1 MQESR
6 DDAPLSRDYGAGMND
21 ETRPAGRRG
30 SRARG
35 RVKAAFVQLPR
46 RSLASPYPPMEIV
59 SADQIET
66 IHQASMQVLEEI
78 GMNFLLPEAREIL
91 RRAGAEV
98 EGDGPRVRFDRALI
112 EDAVARAPSLV
123 RTRARNPECDLTF
136 GANHINFAPVGGPP
150 NCSDLDGGRRPGTL
164 EDLKNLMRLAQS
176 LNICHFAASGSV
188 EPLDIPPN
196 VRHLEVALAAIRL
209 SDKLRFGFALGGVR
223 AADHLEMGRIASGL
237 SWEDF
242 SEHPRL
248 YTVINANSPLQ
259 YDIPMLEGMIE
270 MARRRQLL
278 VITPFTLAGA
288 MAPVTMP
295 GAVVQQNAEA
305 LAGIAFAQIVSPGT
319 PVVYGGFT
327 SNVDMKTGAPAF
339 GTPEY
344 AQATLIGAQL
354 ARRYGVPFRASNVNA
369 SNAPDGQS
377 VYESEMSIWACA
389 LGHTHMVMHGLGWL
403 EGGLC
408 ASFEKFILDA
418 EMLQMMAEFLR
429 PPAIDAGSL
438 ALEAIRDVGPGG
450 HYFGT
455 AHTLE
460 RYEHAFYAPLLSD
473 WRNFETWSEDGSVDA
488 TQRANRIWKQIL
500 ADYEPPPLDPAIDE
514 ELQAYVDRRTAEGGV
529 PAD

>member
-1 MQESR
+1 
-6 DDAPLSRDYGAGMND
+6 MNQA
-21 ETRPAGRRG
+21 RPAGRRS
-30 SRARG
+30 SRVRG
-35 RVKAAFVQLPR
+35 RRKAAFVQLPR
-46 RSLASPYPPMEIV
+46 RRLTSPYPPMEIV
-59 SADQIET
+59 SAEQIEA

-91 RRAGAEV
+91 RQAGAEV
-98 EGDGPRVRFDRALI
+98 ESGGPRVRFDRALVA
-112 EDAVARAPSLV
+112 EAVARAPSLV
-123 RTRARNPECDLTF
+123 HTRARNPENDLTF
-136 GANHINFAPVGGPP
+136 GANHINFGAVGGPP
-150 NCSDLDGGRRPGTL
+150 NCSGLDGGRRPGTL
-164 EDLKNLMRLAQS
+164 ADLNNFIRLSQS
-176 LNICHFAASGSV
+176 LNICHLAASGAV
-188 EPLDIPPN
+188 EPLDVPPN

-209 SDKLRFGFALGGVR
+209 SDKLRFGYALGSVR
-223 AADHLEMGRIASGL
+223 ARDHLEMGRISSGL
-237 SWEDF
+237 TWEAF
-242 SEHPRL
+242 SERPYL

-270 MARRRQLL
+270 MARRKQLL

-305 LAGIAFAQIVSPGT
+305 LAGIAFAQIVMPGA
-319 PVVYGGFT
+319 PVIYGGFT
-327 SNVDMKTGAPAF
+327 SNVDMKSGAPAF

-354 ARRYGVPFRASNVNA
+354 ARRYRVPFRASNVNA

-377 VYESEMSIWACA
+377 VYESEMSIWACV
-389 LGHTHMVMHGLGWL
+389 LGHTHFVMHGLGWL

-429 PPAIDAGSL
+429 PPEIDAGTL

-450 HYFGT
+450 HFFST
-455 AHTLE
+455 PHTLE

-473 WRNFETWSEDGSVDA
+473 WRNFETWSEDGAVDA
-488 TQRANRIWKQIL
+488 TGRANRICKQIL
-500 ADYEPPPLDPAIDE
+500 ADFEPPPLDPAIDE
-514 ELQAYVDRRTAEGGV
+514 ELQAFVDRRTAEGGV
-529 PAD
+529 ISD

>member
-1 MQESR
+1 
-6 DDAPLSRDYGAGMND
+6 MN
-21 ETRPAGRRG
+21 EARPAGRRS
-30 SRARG
+30 SRVRG
-35 RVKAAFVQLPR
+35 RQKAAFVQLPR
-46 RSLASPYPPMEIV
+46 RRLTNPYPPMEIV
-59 SADQIET
+59 SAEQIEA

-91 RRAGAEV
+91 RQAGADV
-98 EGDGPRVRFDRALI
+98 ESDGPRVRFDRALVA
-112 EDAVARAPSLV
+112 EAVARAPSLV
-123 RTRARNPECDLTF
+123 HTRARNPENDLTF
-136 GANHINFAPVGGPP
+136 GANHINFGAVGGPP
-150 NCSDLDGGRRPGTL
+150 NCSGLDGGRRPGTL
-164 EDLKNLMRLAQS
+164 ADLSNFIRLSQS
-176 LNICHFAASGSV
+176 LNICHLAASGAV

-209 SDKLRFGFALGGVR
+209 SDKLRFGYGLGSVR
-223 AADHLEMGRIASGL
+223 ARDHLEMGRISSGL
-237 SWEDF
+237 TWEEF
-242 SEHPRL
+242 AERPYL

-270 MARRRQLL
+270 MARRKQLL

-305 LAGIAFAQIVSPGT
+305 LAGIAFAQIVMPGT

-327 SNVDMKTGAPAF
+327 SNVDMKSGAPAF

-354 ARRYGVPFRASNVNA
+354 ARRYRVPFRASNVNA

-377 VYESEMSIWACA
+377 VYESEMSIWACV
-389 LGHTHMVMHGLGWL
+389 LGHTHFVMHGLGWL

-429 PPAIDAGSL
+429 PPEIDAGSL

-450 HYFGT
+450 HFFST
-455 AHTLE
+455 PHTLE

-488 TQRANRIWKQIL
+488 TQRANRICKQIL
-500 ADYEPPPLDPAIDE
+500 ADFEPPPLDPAIDD
-514 ELQAYVDRRTAEGGV
+514 ELQAFVDRRTAEGGV
-529 PAD
+529 SAD

>member
-1 MQESR
+1 
-6 DDAPLSRDYGAGMND
+6 MN
-21 ETRPAGRRG
+21 EARPVGRRS
-30 SRARG
+30 SRVRG
-35 RVKAAFVQLPR
+35 RQKAAFVQLPR
-46 RSLASPYPPMEIV
+46 RRLTSPYPPMEIV
-59 SADQIET
+59 SAEQVEA

-78 GMNFLLPEAREIL
+78 GMNFLLPEAREML
-91 RRAGAEV
+91 RQAGAEV
-98 EGDGPRVRFDRALI
+98 ESGGPRVRFDRAMV
-112 EDAVARAPSLV
+112 EEAVAKAPSLV
-123 RTRARNPECDLTF
+123 HTRARNPENDLTF
-136 GANHINFAPVGGPP
+136 GANHINFGAVGVPP
-150 NCSDLDGGRRPGTL
+150 NCSGLDGGRRPGTL
-164 EDLKNLMRLAQS
+164 ADLSNFIRLSQS
-176 LNICHFAASGSV
+176 LNICHLAASGAV
-188 EPLDIPPN
+188 EPLDVPPN

-209 SDKLRFGFALGGVR
+209 SDKLRFGYGLGSVR
-223 AADHLEMGRIASGL
+223 ARDHLEMGRIASGL
-237 SWEDF
+237 TWEEF
-242 SEHPRL
+242 SERPGL

-270 MARRRQLL
+270 MARRKQLL

-327 SNVDMKTGAPAF
+327 SNVDMKSGAPAF

-354 ARRYGVPFRASNVNA
+354 ARRYRVPFRASNVNA

-377 VYESEMSIWACA
+377 VYESEMSIWACV
-389 LGHTHMVMHGLGWL
+389 LGHTHFVMHGLGWL

-418 EMLQMMAEFLR
+418 EMLQMMAEFLK
-429 PPAIDAGSL
+429 PPEIDAGSL

-450 HYFGT
+450 HYFST
-455 AHTLE
+455 PHTLE

-488 TQRANRIWKQIL
+488 THRANRIWKQIL
-500 ADYEPPPLDPAIDE
+500 ADYEPPPLDPAVDE
-514 ELQAYVDRRTAEGGV
+514 ELQAFVDRRTAEGGV
-529 PAD
+529 SAD

>member
-1 MQESR
+1 MT
-6 DDAPLSRDYGAGMND
+6 
-21 ETRPAGRRG
+21 ETRPAGRRS
-30 SRARG
+30 SRVRG
-35 RVKAAFVQLPR
+35 RQKAAFVQLPR
-46 RSLASPYPPMEIV
+46 RQLASPYPPMEIV
-59 SADQIET
+59 SADQIEA

-98 EGDGPRVRFDRALI
+98 DGEGPRVRFDRALV
-112 EDAVARAPSLV
+112 EEAVAQAPSLV
-123 RTRARNPECDLTF
+123 QTRTRNPENDLTF

-150 NCSDLDGGRRPGTL
+150 NFSDLDRGRRPGTL
-164 EDLKNLMRLAQS
+164 ADLKNFMRLAQS

-188 EPLDIPPN
+188 EPLDCPPN
-196 VRHLEVALAAIRL
+196 VRHLDVALAAIRL
-209 SDKLRFGFALGGVR
+209 SDKLRFGFALGGER
-223 AADHLEMGRIASGL
+223 ARDHLEMGRISTGL
-237 SWEDF
+237 TWHEF
-242 SEHPRL
+242 SEEPHL

-288 MAPVTMP
+288 MAPITMP

-305 LAGIAFAQIVSPGT
+305 LAGIAFAQFVSPGT

-327 SNVDMKTGAPAF
+327 SNVDMKSGAPAF

-354 ARRYGVPFRASNVNA
+354 ARRYSVPFRASNVNA
-369 SNAPDGQS
+369 SNAPDAQS
-377 VYESEMSIWACA
+377 VYESEMSIWACV
-389 LGHTHMVMHGLGWL
+389 LGHTHIVMHGLGWL

-418 EMLQMMAEFLR
+418 EMLQMMAEFLK
-429 PPAIDAGSL
+429 PPEIDAGSL

-450 HYFGT
+450 HFFST

-500 ADYEPPPLDPAIDE
+500 KDYEPPPLDPAIDE
-514 ELQAYVDRRTAEGGV
+514 ELQAFVDRRKAEGGV
-529 PAD
+529 STD

>member
-1 MQESR
+1 
-6 DDAPLSRDYGAGMND
+6 MN
-21 ETRPAGRRG
+21 EARPAGRRS
-30 SRARG
+30 SRVRG
-35 RVKAAFVQLPR
+35 RKKAAFVQLPR
-46 RSLASPYPPMEIV
+46 RRLTSPYPPMEIV
-59 SADQIET
+59 SADQIEA

-91 RRAGAEV
+91 RQAGAEV
-98 EGDGPRVRFDRALI
+98 ESDGPRVRFDRTLVA
-112 EDAVARAPSLV
+112 EAVARAPSLV
-123 RTRARNPECDLTF
+123 RTRARNPENDLTF
-136 GANHINFAPVGGPP
+136 GANHINFGAVGGPP
-150 NCSDLDGGRRPGTL
+150 NFSDLDRGRRPGTL
-164 EDLKNLMRLAQS
+164 EDLSNFIRLSQS
-176 LNICHFAASGSV
+176 LNICHLAASGAV

-196 VRHLEVALAAIRL
+196 VRHLEVALAATRL
-209 SDKLRFGFALGGVR
+209 SDKLRFGYGLGSVR
-223 AADHLEMGRIASGL
+223 TRDHLEMGRISSGL
-237 SWEDF
+237 TWEEF
-242 SEHPRL
+242 SERPCL

-270 MARRRQLL
+270 MARRKQLL

-305 LAGIAFAQIVSPGT
+305 LAGIAFAQLVMPGA

-327 SNVDMKTGAPAF
+327 SNVDMKSGAPAF

-354 ARRYGVPFRASNVNA
+354 ARRYQVPFRASNVNA

-377 VYESEMSIWACA
+377 VYESAMSIWACV
-389 LGHTHMVMHGLGWL
+389 LGHTHFVMHGLGWL

-418 EMLQMMAEFLR
+418 EMLQMMAEFLK
-429 PPAIDAGSL
+429 PPEIDAGSL

-450 HYFGT
+450 HFFST
-455 AHTLE
+455 PHTLE

-473 WRNFETWSEDGSVDA
+473 WRNFETWSENGSLDA

-500 ADYEPPPLDPAIDE
+500 KDYEPPPLDPAIDE
-514 ELQAYVDRRTAEGGV
+514 ELQAFVDRRTAEGGV
-529 PAD
+529 SAD

>member
-1 MQESR
+1 
-6 DDAPLSRDYGAGMND
+6 MN
-21 ETRPAGRRG
+21 EARPAGRRS
-30 SRARG
+30 SRVRG
-35 RVKAAFVQLPR
+35 RQKAAFVQLPR
-46 RSLASPYPPMEIV
+46 RQLTSPYPPMEIV
-59 SADQIET
+59 SAEQIES
-66 IHQASMQVLEEI
+66 IHRASMQVLEEI

-91 RRAGAEV
+91 RQAGAEV
-98 EGDGPRVRFDRALI
+98 DGEGPRVRFDRAMV
-112 EDAVARAPSLV
+112 EEAVAKAPSLV
-123 RTRARNPECDLTF
+123 HTRARNPESDLTF
-136 GANHINFAPVGGPP
+136 GANHINFASVGGPP
-150 NCSDLDGGRRPGTL
+150 NCSGLDGGRRPGTL
-164 EDLKNLMRLAQS
+164 EDLRNFLRLSQS
-176 LNICHFAASGSV
+176 LNICHFAASGAV

-196 VRHLEVALAAIRL
+196 VRHLVVALEAIRL
-209 SDKLRFGFALGGVR
+209 SDKFRFGYALGGAR
-223 AADHLEMGRIASGL
+223 ARDHLEMGRISAGL
-237 SWEDF
+237 TWEAF
-242 SEHPRL
+242 SERPYL

-270 MARRRQLL
+270 MARRKQLL

-288 MAPVTMP
+288 MAPITMP

-305 LAGIAFAQIVSPGT
+305 LAGIAFAQLVMPGA

-327 SNVDMKTGAPAF
+327 SNVDMKSGAPAF

-369 SNAPDGQS
+369 SNAPDAQS
-377 VYESEMSIWACA
+377 VYESEMSIWACV
-389 LGHTHMVMHGLGWL
+389 LGHTHIVMHGLGWL

-429 PPAIDAGSL
+429 PPEIDAGSL

-450 HYFGT
+450 HFFST
-455 AHTLE
+455 PHTLE

-488 TQRANRIWKQIL
+488 TQRANRICKQIL

-514 ELQAYVDRRTAEGGV
+514 ELQAFVDRRTAEGGV
-529 PAD
+529 SAD

>member
-1 MQESR
+1 
-6 DDAPLSRDYGAGMND
+6 MN
-21 ETRPAGRRG
+21 EARPAGRRS
-30 SRARG
+30 SRVRG
-35 RVKAAFVQLPR
+35 RKKAAFVQLPR
-46 RSLASPYPPMEIV
+46 RRLTNPYPPMEIV
-59 SADQIET
+59 SADQIEE

-91 RRAGAEV
+91 RQAGAEV
-98 EGDGPRVRFDRALI
+98 ENDGPRVRFDRALVQ
-112 EDAVARAPSLV
+112 EAVAQAPSLV
-123 RTRARNPECDLTF
+123 RTRARNPENDLTF
-136 GANHINFAPVGGPP
+136 GANHINFGAVGGPP
-150 NCSDLDGGRRPGTL
+150 NFSDLDRGRRPGTL
-164 EDLKNLMRLAQS
+164 EDLSNFIRLSQS
-176 LNICHFAASGSV
+176 LNICHLAASGAV

-196 VRHLEVALAAIRL
+196 VRHLEVGLVATRL
-209 SDKLRFGFALGGVR
+209 SDKLRFGFALGGAR
-223 AADHLEMGRIASGL
+223 ARDHLEMGRIASGL
-237 SWEDF
+237 TWEEY
-242 SEHPRL
+242 SEQPGL

-270 MARRRQLL
+270 MARRKQLL

-288 MAPVTMP
+288 MAPITMP

-305 LAGIAFAQIVSPGT
+305 LAGIAFAQLVMPGT

-327 SNVDMKTGAPAF
+327 SNVDMKSGAPAF

-354 ARRYGVPFRASNVNA
+354 ARRYRVPFRASNVNA

-377 VYESEMSIWACA
+377 VYESAMSIWACV
-389 LGHTHMVMHGLGWL
+389 LGHTHFVMHGLGWL

-418 EMLQMMAEFLR
+418 EMLQMMAEFLK
-429 PPAIDAGSL
+429 PPEIDAGSL

-450 HYFGT
+450 HFFST
-455 AHTLE
+455 PHTLE

-488 TQRANRIWKQIL
+488 TQRANRICKQIL
-500 ADYEPPPLDPAIDE
+500 ADFEAPPLDPAIDE
-514 ELQAYVDRRTAEGGV
+514 ELQAFVDRRTAEGGV
-529 PAD
+529 SAD

>member
-1 MQESR
+1 
-6 DDAPLSRDYGAGMND
+6 MN
-21 ETRPAGRRG
+21 EARPAGRRS
-30 SRARG
+30 SRVRG
-35 RVKAAFVQLPR
+35 RQKAAFVQLPR
-46 RSLASPYPPMEIV
+46 RRLTNPYPPMEIV
-59 SADQIET
+59 SAEQIEA

-91 RRAGAEV
+91 RQAGADV
-98 EGDGPRVRFDRALI
+98 ESEGPRVRFDRALI
-112 EDAVARAPSLV
+112 AEAVTRAPSLV
-123 RTRARNPECDLTF
+123 HTRARNPENDLTF
-136 GANHINFAPVGGPP
+136 GANHINFGAVGGPP
-150 NCSDLDGGRRPGTL
+150 NCSGLDGGRRPGTL
-164 EDLKNLMRLAQS
+164 EDLSNFIRLSQS
-176 LNICHFAASGSV
+176 LNICHLAASGAV

-196 VRHLEVALAAIRL
+196 VRHPEVALAAIRL
-209 SDKLRFGFALGGVR
+209 SDKLRFGYGLGSVR
-223 AADHLEMGRIASGL
+223 ARDHLEMGRIASGL
-237 SWEDF
+237 SWEEF
-242 SEHPRL
+242 AEQPSL

-305 LAGIAFAQIVSPGT
+305 LAGIAFAQIVMPGT

-327 SNVDMKTGAPAF
+327 SNVDMKSGAPAF

-354 ARRYGVPFRASNVNA
+354 ARRYRVPFRASNVNA

-377 VYESEMSIWACA
+377 VYESEMSIWACV
-389 LGHTHMVMHGLGWL
+389 LGHTHFIMHGLGWL

-429 PPAIDAGSL
+429 PPEIDAGSL

-450 HYFGT
+450 HFFST
-455 AHTLE
+455 PHTLE

-488 TQRANRIWKQIL
+488 TQRANRICKQIL
-500 ADYEPPPLDPAIDE
+500 ADFEPPPLDPAIDE
-514 ELQAYVDRRTAEGGV
+514 ELQAFVDRRTAEGGV
-529 PAD
+529 ISD